1 MPPKDDSAE
10 QEGKKVG
17 AFVRGFLEGAI
28 KNWKDIAL
36 ILGVVGVGYGYVKP
50 PEVDSFTKQEL
61 RQVIRAEVD
70 PIRAGLEAL
79 AKTQKPETRIAVLEA
94 MANAKEKY
102 RER

>member
-1 MPPKDDSAE
+1 MSNAE

-17 AFVRGFLEGAI
+17 AFLRGFVEGAVR
-28 KNWKDIAL
+28 NWKDIAL
-36 ILGVVGVGYGYVKP
+36 ICGVMGIGVGYMRQ
-50 PEVDSFTKQEL
+50 PEPVDSFSKQEL

-94 MANAKEKY
+94 MASAKEKY
-102 RER
+102 RDK